1 MHRVIT
7 MDSFTLCWKNARPSL
22 VLLLAALCL
31 LLFQSAPLQAQVLP
45 AEITQLRLERSDE
58 GVFLSAQVQFELST
72 GVEDAL
78 LKGIPVYFVAEAQL
92 LRDRW
97 YWYDKK
103 LASATRRIR
112 LSYHP
117 LTRRWRVSVMQGA
130 SVSGTAGVAL
140 SQNFETLREAIAS
153 LSRLSRWKIAE
164 SSDVDPEAKHNVDFS
179 FKLDLSELPRPFQIG
194 ILGQNEWTVSA
205 SRNQRLALEAIK

>member
-1 MHRVIT
+1 
-7 MDSFTLCWKNARPSL
+7 MDSFSLCWKNARPSL

-31 LLFQSAPLQAQVLP
+31 LFFQASSAQAQAGP
-45 AEITQLRLERSDE
+45 AEVSQLRLERSDE
-58 GVFLSAQVQFELST
+58 GVFLSAQVHFELSAV
-72 GVEDAL
+72 VEDAL

-97 YWYDKK
+97 YWTDKK

-117 LTRRWRVSVMQGA
+117 LTRRWRVSVMQGG
-130 SVSGTAGVAL
+130 SVGGTAGVAL
-140 SQNFETLREAIAS
+140 SQNFESLREAITSSS
-153 LSRLSRWKIAE
+153 LSRLSRWKIADA
-164 SSDVDPEAKHNVDFS
+164 SDVDLDAKHNVDFS

-194 ILGQNEWTVSA
+194 ILGQSEWTVSA
-205 SRNQRLALEAIK
+205 SRNQRLAVEVLK